1 MLCQRC
7 GKKNE
12 SDQERCR
19 FCGAPL
25 LFVGSERSGDGGSA
39 QPFLGLEEYLADK
52 LSSLEQQA
60 HRYSEDLDL
69 LVHALDFLERNSMVS
84 RAGIHVLV
92 QMLREKG
99 LIESKDFNRRW
110 RDRSLANLRDLYRKE
125 RFLDAKPEI
134 LASFKG
140 KHRRRFDEHVAR
152 AEDLLYSLQSSAAA
166 DALEEALLLDTAN
179 LPLREVLAEFHLSLG
194 DLARAERH
202 LSDVMSQKAPG
213 MAPTKAY
220 AALMIRR
227 KKPEEAERRLT
238 QALQKDGGDPDS
250 WTLVA
255 LCAGMRGNWRQC
267 QRCVEKALS
276 LDERPAALYLL
287 SQAHLHLGRVSQSER
302 VLGQILEYYPD
313 WEPALLQLARI
324 HLGRGWWRRA
334 EEVLERLALLDSD
347 LDVKGMVRRFQAA
360 TPGRRR
366 KLAAVPLDAEAVLD
380 RMDPAAE
387 EAGMYLRQT
396 EGESTAASKQG
407 GPQD

>member
-12 SDQERCR
+12 ADQERCR

-25 LFVGSERSGDGGSA
+25 LFVGSERSGEGSA
-39 QPFLGLEEYLADK
+39 AQSFLGVEEYFADK
-52 LSSLEQQA
+52 LASLEQQA

-99 LIESKDFNRRW
+99 LIESSEFSRRW
-110 RDRSLANLRDLYRKE
+110 RDRSLVNLRDLYRKE

-140 KHRRRFDEHVAR
+140 RHRRRFDEHVAR

-166 DALEEALLLDTAN
+166 EELEQALLLDSGN
-179 LPLREVLAEFHLSLG
+179 LTLREVLAEFHLSLG
-194 DLARAERH
+194 ELARAERH
-202 LSDVMSQKAPG
+202 LSEVMAQKSPG
-213 MAPTKAY
+213 IAPTKAY

-227 KKPEEAERRLT
+227 KRPEEAEKRLT
-238 QALQKDGGDPDS
+238 QALQKDVEDADS

-267 QRCVEKALS
+267 QKCVEKALS

-287 SQAHLHLGRVSQSER
+287 SQAHLRLGRLSQSER

-334 EEVLERLALLDSD
+334 EEVLERLSQLDPEISA
-347 LDVKGMVRRFQAA
+347 KEMVRRFQASPPA
-360 TPGRRR
+360 RRR
-366 KLAAVPLDAEAVLD
+366 KLAVVPLDAEEVLD

-396 EGESTAASKQG
+396 EGEDAALPQG
-407 GPQD
+407 GSRE

>member
-12 SDQERCR
+12 ADQERCR

-25 LFVGSERSGDGGSA
+25 LFVGAERGAEASSG
-39 QPFLGLEEYLADK
+39 QPFLGMEEYFADK
-52 LSSLEQQA
+52 LASLEQQA

-99 LIESKDFNRRW
+99 LIESKEFNRRW
-110 RDRSLANLRDLYRKE
+110 RDRSLANLKDLYRKE

-152 AEDLLYSLQSSAAA
+152 AEDLLYSLQSAAA
-166 DALEEALLLDTAN
+166 AEVLEEALLLDPAN
-179 LPLREVLAEFHLSLG
+179 LPLREILAEFHLSLG
-194 DLARAERH
+194 ELARAERH
-202 LSDVMSQKAPG
+202 LSEVMAGKSPG

-220 AALMIRR
+220 AVLMIRR
-227 KKPEEAERRLT
+227 MKPEEAEKRLT
-238 QALQKDGGDPDS
+238 QALQRDSEDADS

-267 QRCVEKALS
+267 QKCAEKALA

-287 SQAHLHLGRVSQSER
+287 SQAHLRLGRVSQAER

-324 HLGRGWWRRA
+324 HLGRGWWKRA
-334 EEVLERLALLDSD
+334 KEVLERLALLDSATD
-347 LDVKGMVRRFQAA
+347 AKAAVRRFQAA
-360 TPGRRR
+360 PPARRR
-366 KLAAVPLDAEAVLD
+366 KLAIVPLDAGAVLD
-380 RMDPAAE
+380 LMDPAAE

-396 EGESTAASKQG
+396 EGDEAPPPLGMLQE
-407 GPQD
+407 